1 MNETSSQAGAGNPN
15 RTQHREA
22 VNREKQPA
30 RVLQHFEF
38 AVLMS
43 VLLLR
48 EEAYPAAIARRLTD
62 QLGRHV
68 SLAQVYVALERMH
81 DKGLVDSRL
90 SDPEP
95 VRGGRSKRV
104 FALKALGQQAL
115 RLTSAVLDRVPSAKQ
130 MEGFL
135 GSQKEAGSAT

>member
-1 MNETSSQAGAGNPN
+1 MNDNLNHLGSGNPS
-15 RTQHREA
+15 RTQNGEA
-22 VNREKQPA
+22 VRTKEQSA

-48 EEAYPAAIARRLTD
+48 EDAYPAAIARRLTD

-135 GSQKEAGSAT
+135 GNPEEAGSAT